1 MTRLLL
7 AATVLIAAPVAVA
20 QKPAQK
26 PAKVKKVGPL
36 IGHMVYFKLKEATAA
51 NREKLVEAC
60 KKYLADHDGVVF
72 FSAGVIGDD
81 FKRDVNDRDWDVAL
95 HLVFADKAA
104 HDKYQDHPQHLKFIE
119 ENKESW
125 AKVRVFDSEFAD
137 YKAGKAGAKAGAAEA
152 GGKVEEVLKR
162 ADEATRKADE
172 ALRRAD
178 ELKKQLD
185 KLLKE
190 LDKK

>member
-7 AATVLIAAPVAVA
+7 AAAVLVAAPVALA

-26 PAKVKKVGPL
+26 PARVKKAGPL
-36 IGHMVYFKLKEATAA
+36 IGHMVYFALKDRTPA

-60 KKYLADHDGVVF
+60 QKYLSDHDGVVF

-95 HLVFADKAA
+95 HLVFESKAA
-104 HDKYQDHPQHLKFIE
+104 HDKYQDHPRHLKFIE
-119 ENKESW
+119 ENKELW

-137 YKAGKAGAKAGAAEA
+137 YKAGKATAKAGAADA
-152 GGKVEEVLKR
+152 KVEEVLRR
-162 ADEATRKADE
+162 AEEASRRADE

-178 ELKKQLD
+178 ELQKRID

-190 LDKK
+190 QDKK